1 MINLGLVGGSGLV
14 GGQILAQLERRNL
27 AIKNLFVLGKESVG
41 QKISFNNKSFT
52 IENLDEFD
60 PKKIEY
66 IIFSA
71 GSEVAKKYVKK
82 FLDAN
87 VSVIDMSSQFRYQ
100 PNVPLIIPEINIDE
114 LAKYQRP
121 VLIANPNCSSAQ
133 LLLILK
139 NIHTEY
145 NISLLNIATY
155 QAVSGT
161 GQAAKDELNFQL
173 TGTNNTLSL
182 IHI

>member
-1 MINLGLVGGSGLV
+1 MDGFIATNSG
-14 GGQILAQLERRNL
+14 
-27 AIKNLFVLGKESVG
+27 ES
-41 QKISFNNKSFT
+41 KYISSK
-52 IENLDEFD
+52 ENLDHIHRLRAISDIIIVGANTFREDKPKLTTRLVEGDNPKIYEFD

-100 PNVPLIIPEINIDE
+100 PDVPLIIPEINIDE

-139 NIHTEY
+139 NIHTEI
-145 NISLLNIATY
+145 NIS
-155 QAVSGT
+155 
-161 GQAAKDELNFQL
+161 
-173 TGTNNTLSL
+173 
-182 IHI
+182 